1 MKKYGISEKTIFFV
15 FDLDNT
21 LVKTNQA
28 NNLAYKEAI
37 KSVVGNDIKI
47 SNERFTRN
55 DLTTIIPSISSEKIV
70 EIIER
75 KERLY
80 GDYLQTTILNLELF
94 KILKI
99 LRKIGQ
105 KTILLTDSHSI
116 RALQVCSYHSIT
128 SYFNYLY
135 CKEDYGGNNK
145 YEFLKKQFSPNSVFF
160 LFENDPVEISK
171 AKQHM
176 CENQILT
183 IKF

>member
-1 MKKYGISEKTIFFV
+1 MKKNGISETIFFV

-37 KSVVGNDIKI
+37 RSVVGNDIKI
-47 SNERFTRN
+47 GNERFTRK
-55 DLTTIIPSISSEKIV
+55 DLTTVIPSISSEKIV
-70 EIIER
+70 EIIRR
-75 KERLY
+75 KEKLY

-99 LRKIGQ
+99 LQKFGQ
-105 KTILLTDSHSI
+105 KTILLTDSHNA

-128 SYFNYLY
+128 SYFNHLY

-171 AKQHM
+171 AKQYM